1 MNYKTQVIRLG
12 ATMLLL
18 MGIAL
23 TSIGLIFQP
32 VKVHVVTQGEE
43 RTFAP
48 AAMTANGMALRAEA
62 WKEYPTYNIGL
73 GVIAIV
79 AFIGAINMG
88 HMMLYVKD
96 NYETP
101 D

>member
-48 AAMTANGMALRAEA
+48 AAMTANGMALRAEV
-62 WKEYPTYNIGL
+62 WKESPAYNTGL
-73 GVIAIV
+73 GVIAII
-79 AFIGAINMG
+79 AFIGAVNMCY
-88 HMMLYVKD
+88 MMYEVK
-96 NYETP
+96 NNNETP